1 MSSGH
6 WNGKYYAVEHG
17 TNSRLDEVHA
27 AILLKKLPYIDEWI
41 DRRREIAKKYDKE
54 LKDLNIQLPIEHP
67 NNKHAYYIYVVA
79 HKNRDKIISSLLKK
93 DIHLNISYPWPI
105 HVMEP
110 YKHFVCSACT
120 CLKNTEEQAKKIFS
134 LPMYPTLT
142 DEEQNIVIKELK
154 KLI

>member
-6 WNGKYYAVEHG
+6 WNGKYYAIEHG

-41 DRRREIAKKYDKE
+41 DRRRTIAKKYSSE
-54 LKDLNIQLPIEHP
+54 LNNTNIQTPIER
-67 NNKHAYYIYVVA
+67 NDNKHAYYIYVVQ
-79 HKNRDKIISSLLKK
+79 HEQRDKIISELAKK
-93 DIHLNISYPWPI
+93 NIHLNISYPWPI
-105 HVMEP
+105 HIMDA
-110 YKHFVCSACT
+110 YKHFVCSACS
-120 CLKNTEEQAKKIFS
+120 CLKNTEGVAKKIFS

-142 DEEQNIVIKELK
+142 DKEQDTVISELK